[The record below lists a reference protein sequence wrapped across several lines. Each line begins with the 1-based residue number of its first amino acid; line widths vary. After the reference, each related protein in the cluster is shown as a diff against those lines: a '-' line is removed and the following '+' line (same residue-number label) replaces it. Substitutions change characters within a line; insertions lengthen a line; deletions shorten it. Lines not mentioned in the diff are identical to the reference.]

1 MLSAV
6 SNSGP
11 FIHLSEISQIRL
23 FNLFK
28 ILTIPISVLEEVGE
42 LNLKNIKVVVVSEKD
57 SALFINSLKKFKL
70 QKAEIDALY
79 LAKNANLMFLTD
91 DLEAR
96 DAANYLR
103 VKVHGSLGIISIAY
117 KKKIISF
124 EEAEKYILDLY
135 NDSTLF
141 LTKSLVDLALSEL
154 EKN

>member
-1 MLSAV
+1 M
-6 SNSGP
+6 
-11 FIHLSEISQIRL
+11 
-23 FNLFK
+23 
-28 ILTIPISVLEEVGE
+28 
-42 LNLKNIKVVVVSEKD
+42 NLKNVKVVAVSAKD
-57 SALFINSLKKFKL
+57 SALCINSLKKFKL

-135 NDSTLF
+135 NDSTLS
-141 LTKSLVDLALSEL
+141 LTKSLVDLALRAYR
-154 EKN
+154 KIT

>member
-6 SNSGP
+6 SDSGLI
-11 FIHLSEISQIRL
+11 IHLNEIRQLRL
-23 FNLFK
+23 LNLFE

-42 LNLKNIKVVVVSEKD
+42 LNLKNVKVVAVSEKD
-57 SALFINSLKKFKL
+57 SALFVNSLKKFKL
-70 QKAEIDALY
+70 QKAEVDALY
-79 LAKNANLMFLTD
+79 LAKNTNSMFLTD
-91 DLEAR
+91 DLGAR

-103 VKVHGSLGIISIAY
+103 VEVHGSLGIISIAY